1 MIPENHEMIQPKN
14 EIEEIDDEVIVCKK
28 NIFKKSWELNENS
41 LTEPKEFD
49 EEYSDWFG
57 LTF

>member
-41 LTEPKEFD
+41 LTELKEFD
-49 EEYSDWFG
+49 EEDSDWFG